1 MNATSPWAMTL
12 LLQCSLYEPLIEFES
27 SWILLRFLNAYA
39 IDNPFN
45 AYDDDDS
52 GENWIEQTH
61 FFNGY
66 QLIGLARARMTS
78 LWPFSNNNECVA
90 WNCNRISTRH
100 RPTWCKFVMLCAP
113 LYAQNRDEKKN
124 SCKTYAKLQRTAFL
138 VHWMVGST
146 WRSRAAIPEI
156 GAFMN
161 YYDTCLDN
169 WCKRSANLF
178 FFSCLFHFEREAPQR
193 LQHQTDH
200 LRHTLSRVDQI
211 YFHVIFVILD

>member
-1 MNATSPWAMTL
+1 
-12 LLQCSLYEPLIEFES
+12 
-27 SWILLRFLNAYA
+27 
-39 IDNPFN
+39 
-45 AYDDDDS
+45 
-52 GENWIEQTH
+52 
-61 FFNGY
+61 
-66 QLIGLARARMTS
+66 MTS
-78 LWPFSNNNECVA
+78 LWPFSNYNECVA

-100 RPTWCKFVMLCAP
+100 RPTWCKFVMLCAL

-193 LQHQTDH
+193 LQHQTG
-200 LRHTLSRVDQI
+200 HTPHALACRSDLFPCNFCDIRLMCAPLTVWYVVSPSASFATELVPHRGAQCFQVSATQSRERMNADNKKKNHMRSNLACRNSKI
-211 YFHVIFVILD
+211 